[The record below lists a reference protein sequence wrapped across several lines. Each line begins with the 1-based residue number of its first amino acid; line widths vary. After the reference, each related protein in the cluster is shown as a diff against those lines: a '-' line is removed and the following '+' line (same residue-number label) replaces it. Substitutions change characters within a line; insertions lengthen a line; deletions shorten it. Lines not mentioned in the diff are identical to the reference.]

1 MVLSSTR
8 RVVQVLSLIALLFSV
23 IITIALHGR
32 IFPTQEQLV
41 LNYEELNHSMLQLDQ
56 RGPPPKEDQ
65 VLPLPAP
72 IPSSPQQRQPQPQRQ
87 GQGQQRQQRQRQR
100 AELKLLPEPLQV
112 FRQYQEWHSEESVRQ
127 QPENRTFAL
136 AYYSCPLQAGN
147 RLHHYFN
154 NLLWAIVTNR
164 TVLWKYYDRATCLGS
179 QSMYAGGGGGGGGT
193 AKATIAMTDLD
204 LICEAA
210 NTVQDCDEVLLR
222 ASWIPSYDE
231 WASRLELSDPLTLNF
246 WSTRPPP
253 SPQRQRQ
260 RRRPPP
266 NTNKDGSPLSH
277 ASSYANFTGVD
288 GRTDWSVV
296 SFPVMFGMS
305 GSLNSEERRQILL
318 RNDWARDIARKLHSL
333 GLPFLYGMLF
343 RESFSMTEQTLQG
356 LPVTVPSVPQNQTA
370 TTRPSEYDD
379 VSIALHSRHSDTQND
394 GSDVSGEI
402 RCLEQLLKSTSWT
415 TTTNTHNTTACR
427 VYLMSD
433 RPLTLQ
439 NLQQWLQHRNCS
451 VVTTP
456 HKQAGTSFLKEHGP
470 WSGRGF
476 FQDLAVVSQAR
487 QGLIAKFSTTS
498 SKLLLEL
505 MEYDR
510 TMEAWERGDEKRT
523 ELLQR
528 CNL

>member
-1 MVLSSTR
+1 M
-8 RVVQVLSLIALLFSV
+8 
-23 IITIALHGR
+23 TIAQHGR
-32 IFPTQEQLV
+32 IFSTEEQQIM
-41 LNYEELNHSMLQLDQ
+41 NYEELDHSMLQLDQ
-56 RGPPPKEDQ
+56 RGPLPKLDHALPP
-65 VLPLPAP
+65 P
-72 IPSSPQQRQPQPQRQ
+72 PSPPSPQQRQ
-87 GQGQQRQQRQRQR
+87 GQGQGQGQQRQRQRQR
-100 AELKLLPEPLQV
+100 AELTLLPEPLQV
-112 FRQYQEWHSEESVRQ
+112 FRQYQQWHSEESVRHS
-127 QPENRTFAL
+127 PHNRTFAL
-136 AYYSCPLQAGN
+136 AYYSCPFQAGN

-179 QSMYAGGGGGGGGT
+179 QSMYAGGGEGGM
-193 AKATIAMTDLD
+193 AEATIAMKDLD

-210 NTVQDCDEVLLR
+210 NTVHDCDEVLLR

-231 WASRLELSDPLTLNF
+231 WANRLELSDPLTLNF
-246 WSTRPPP
+246 WSTRPPQ
-253 SPQRQRQ
+253 SAQRKRQRQGQ

-266 NTNKDGSPLSH
+266 NTNKNGSPLSH
-277 ASSYANFTGVD
+277 ASYTNFTGVD
-288 GRTDWSVV
+288 SRTDWPVV

-305 GSLNSEERRQILL
+305 GSLNSEERRHILL
-318 RNDWARDIARKLHSL
+318 CNDWARDIARKLHSL

-356 LPVTVPSVPQNQTA
+356 LPVTVPSVPYTQSA

-379 VSIALHSRHSDTQND
+379 FSIALHSRHSDPQND

-402 RCLEQLLKSTSWT
+402 RCLGKLLSKSTWT

-439 NLQQWLQHRNCS
+439 NIQQWLHHINCS

-456 HKQAGTSFLKEHGP
+456 HKQAGASFLQEHGP

-510 TMEAWERGDEKRT
+510 TMEAWERGDENRT

>member
-1 MVLSSTR
+1 
-8 RVVQVLSLIALLFSV
+8 VVQGLSFMALLFSV
-23 IITIALHGR
+23 IIMAQHGR
-32 IFPTQEQLV
+32 IFPTEQLV
-41 LNYEELNHSMLQLDQ
+41 LNYEELDHSMLQLDHPGASPVLQ
-56 RGPPPKEDQ
+56 EHALPSPPIQ
-65 VLPLPAP
+65 APLVNRAASLVP
-72 IPSSPQQRQPQPQRQ
+72 
-87 GQGQQRQQRQRQR
+87 QQRQRQR
-100 AELKLLPEPLQV
+100 QHQRQHQRELTLLPEPLQV
-112 FRQYQEWHSEESVRQ
+112 FRQYQQWHSVESVRQ
-127 QPENRTFAL
+127 QPHNRTFAI

-164 TVLWKYYDRATCLGS
+164 TVLWKYYDRETCLAS
-179 QSMYAGGGGGGGGT
+179 QSMYAGGGGHGGT
-193 AKATIAMTDLD
+193 AKASIAMKDLD
-204 LICEAA
+204 LICKAA
-210 NTVQDCDEVLLR
+210 NTVHECDEVLLR
-222 ASWIPSYDE
+222 ATWIPSYDE
-231 WASRLELSDPLTLNF
+231 WANRLELSDPLTLNF
-246 WSTRPPP
+246 WTTRPPP
-253 SPQRQRQ
+253 SPQRQR
-260 RRRPPP
+260 RRPPP
-266 NTNKDGSPLSH
+266 STNKDGSPSWN
-277 ASSYANFTGVD
+277 ASYANFTGVD
-288 GRTDWSVV
+288 SRTDLPVV

-305 GSLNSEERRQILL
+305 GSLNSEERRQSLL

-343 RESFSMTEQTLQG
+343 RESFFMTEQTLQG
-356 LPVTVPSVPQNQTA
+356 LPVTVPLVPHDKSA
-370 TTRPSEYDD
+370 MMRPSEYD
-379 VSIALHSRHSDTQND
+379 VSIALHSRHSDPQND

-402 RCLEQLLKSTSWT
+402 RCLGKLLKT
-415 TTTNTHNTTACR
+415 TPASTNTNTNTNNRTCR

-439 NLQQWLQHRNCS
+439 HLQQWLQYRNCS

-456 HKQAGTSFLKEHGP
+456 HKQAGASFLQEHGP

-510 TMEAWERGDEKRT
+510 SMEAWERGDENRT
-523 ELLQR
+523 ESLQR